1 MSIAEKIKNV
11 MMDNGLNQVKICND
25 NSKCIVVQGKL
36 NSDYI
41 VTFKS
46 NNSEDNLEYYTVLK
60 SNINKRT
67 DTIWHN
73 TTVESFPLIIHIAKL
88 YASNNL
94 PNAVTSNSNEIKKPH
109 YQRFMPL
116 TLTVGIIIFSVV
128 GVYLGIQIRNLCSKN
143 ENIELIR

>member
-11 MMDNGLNQVKICND
+11 MMDNGLDKVKIYND

-67 DTIWHN
+67 DTIWNN
-73 TTVESFPLIIHIAKL
+73 TTVENFPLIIHIAKL
-88 YASNNL
+88 YVSNNL
-94 PNAVTSNSNEIKKPH
+94 PNVVTSNSNEIKKSH

-116 TLTVGIIIFSVV
+116 ALTVGIIIFSVV
-128 GVYLGIQIRNLCSKN
+128 GVYLGIQIRNLCSKD